1 MFPYDCRSV
10 SIVLQASPFFPNLY
24 IIFHLLSLKMVQT
37 RSELENL
44 SKDELIDEVL
54 SLEKFKSDIKMKFFE
69 LNDRC
74 NEFEAKFK
82 LVEL

>member
-1 MFPYDCRSV
+1 
-10 SIVLQASPFFPNLY
+10 
-24 IIFHLLSLKMVQT
+24 MVQT

-54 SLEKFKSDIKMKFFE
+54 SLEKFKSDIRMKFFE

-74 NEFEAKFK
+74 NKFEAKFK